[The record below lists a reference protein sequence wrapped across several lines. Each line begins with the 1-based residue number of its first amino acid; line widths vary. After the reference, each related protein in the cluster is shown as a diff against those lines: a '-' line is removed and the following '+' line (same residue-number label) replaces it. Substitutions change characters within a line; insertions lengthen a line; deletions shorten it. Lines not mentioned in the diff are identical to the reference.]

1 MIVSVVFSFFNEEDN
16 IPELIRRVRAT
27 LRPLAGVEYEMIFV
41 NDHSTDNSLML
52 LKAESDREHDVKI
65 VNMSR
70 NFGVSVCSLA
80 GMRYATGD
88 AVIYLDADLQ
98 DPPELIP
105 TLLETWKREQADVVH
120 TVRTKREG
128 ENRLKLLITKIGY
141 RILRKLANI
150 NLPENAG
157 DFKLLSRRAVDHL
170 LTLQEKKPFL
180 RGLVVWIGFKQ
191 AQVHYVRE
199 SRFKGVTRFPVFG
212 YKVIDNFLESALIS
226 FSDVP
231 LKVSLIVGF
240 FIAIGAFFYLL
251 LVVLMKL
258 LGSNLPGWSAIM
270 VTMLMLGGIQLI
282 TIGMLGLYI
291 NSIYLES
298 KKRPNY
304 IVESAY
310 GFDKRIGD

>member
-1 MIVSVVFSFFNEEDN
+1 MLVSVVFSFYNEEDN
-16 IPELIRRVRAT
+16 IPELVRRVRGA
-27 LRPLAGVEYEMIFV
+27 LRPVVGREYEMIFV
-41 NDHSTDNSLML
+41 NDRSTDNSLKL
-52 LKAESDREHDVKI
+52 LKAEADQEHDVKI

-70 NFGVSVCSLA
+70 NFGVSVCALA
-80 GMRYATGD
+80 GMRYAQGD
-88 AVIYLDADLQ
+88 AVVYMDADLQ

-105 TLLETWKREQADVVH
+105 TLLETSKREAADVVH
-120 TVRTKREG
+120 TVRTRREG
-128 ENRLKLLITKIGY
+128 ENRVKLFVTKIGY

-150 NLPENAG
+150 HLPENAG

-170 LTLQEKKPFL
+170 LALQEKQPFV

-199 SRFKGVTRFPVFG
+199 SRFKGDTKFPVFG
-212 YKVIDNFLESALIS
+212 YKVISNFLGSALIS

-231 LKVSLIVGF
+231 LKVSLVVGF
-240 FIAIGAFFYLL
+240 FIAFGAFVYLVI
-251 LVVLMKL
+251 VVLMKL
-258 LGSNLPGWSAIM
+258 MGYNLPGWSAIM

-291 NSIYLES
+291 NAIYLES

-304 IVESAY
+304 IVESGY
-310 GFDKRIGD
+310 GFDTEISG